1 MYVKGFSK
9 EQDFTPTWNDNAT
22 LPEAS
27 RLKTKLTIFS
37 MGELLDV
44 IDVIKSVGFDK
55 GTENQMTPDQ
65 MRTVLSATGAH
76 LTKHVS
82 LASGNENFDM
92 KDVVSFSQFFGLAI
106 ELLFQLVNISSPTD
120 QDVKN

>member
-1 MYVKGFSK
+1 MIIKGFSK
-9 EQDFTPTWNDNAT
+9 EQNFTPAWNDNGT
-22 LPEAS
+22 LPEANQ
-27 RLKTKLTIFS
+27 LKTKLTIFN

-65 MRTVLSATGAH
+65 MRIVLSVSGAH

-82 LASGNENFDM
+82 FVSGNENFDM
-92 KDVVSFSQFFGLAI
+92 TDVVSFSQFFALAI
-106 ELLFQLVNISSPTD
+106 ELLFQLVNISSPSD